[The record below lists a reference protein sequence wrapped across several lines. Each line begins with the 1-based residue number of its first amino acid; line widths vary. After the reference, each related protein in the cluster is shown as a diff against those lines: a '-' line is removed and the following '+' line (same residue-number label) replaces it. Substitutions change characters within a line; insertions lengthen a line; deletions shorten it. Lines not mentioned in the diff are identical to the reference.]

1 MKKLFGFILCVFLL
15 MAILGI
21 FRAPILRIAGNGL
34 IYQDSLQVSEALVV
48 LSGSAFERGNKGA
61 ELLKNGFA
69 KKIICPGGN
78 LDMNYLILYNDSIY
92 EGDITKKKI
101 VQSGVADSLVVALH
115 EGTSTLEEAESI
127 YRYCLKEKIRSI
139 IVVSSFFHT
148 ARVHRV
154 YQKCFNNSG
163 IRITIQGA
171 NSIRYDEQNWW
182 RSEDGL
188 IGFNNE
194 WMKTIYYYFN
204 H

>member
-1 MKKLFGFILCVFLL
+1 MKKTFAFVLVIV
-15 MAILGI
+15 MLGAMLKT
-21 FRAPILRIAGNGL
+21 FKTPILRYAGQCL
-34 IYQDSLQVSEALVV
+34 IYEDTLQPADVLVV
-48 LSGSAFERGNKGA
+48 VSGSAFERGKKGA
-61 ELLKNGFA
+61 ELLQLGFA

-163 IRITIQGA
+163 IRITVQGA